1 MVLGFLLVIGVVGI
15 GMGNGWR
22 ALPLS
27 LGLFAGL
34 LVAASEAIANEPL
47 ATEQSASMPAPV
59 PAPAIVSS
67 DRHLVVAWSDQPP
80 YQFQAE
86 RRGIGYP
93 SGVDIAVIREAAQR
107 AGLSVSFRYRAF
119 ETSLRLLAAGR
130 VDVVP
135 GAYETEQRRGYA
147 EVSPAYRLGRDRL
160 FFPARIDLPTVT
172 GVEALADELI
182 ASGTRVAVVGGYDWG
197 AANAAALE
205 QLALHDLLHRTNSLA
220 ESISAV
226 LDGEA
231 EAFLGDQLASMA
243 LLAEWHQQGF
253 RMHPL
258 VLQERPIHILF
269 AKDSLPAW
277 QLQRFN
283 AALDQMVTE
292 GRVERIIRRFVD
304 PLSISLVL
312 DSRTFDT
319 MFLLGIVAFSIS
331 GVVIAR
337 QGDYSIFG
345 ALVLASLPALG
356 GGVVRDVLLLRPI
369 FFFDAPWMLYACVLT
384 ILAGYLLN
392 RGLDR
397 VRGRSLWFFDLVNLL
412 VRLRRRISPSIALE
426 VFDALGLALFTVV
439 AISITAEE
447 GLEPLWVFAPIIGAV
462 SATGGAII
470 RDTIRQESRNPML
483 HTSFY
488 GETAFLWGIALALFL
503 QHAGPYAS
511 QDQVMLGILIC
522 IVGIFVT
529 RITFVAFGW
538 RSPRY

>member
-1 MVLGFLLVIGVVGI
+1 MPSGWLAIITMVGV
-15 GMGNGWR
+15 GMRNGWQV
-22 ALPLS
+22 LPLLCGLWIAASAAIASES
-27 LGLFAGL
+27 LGT
-34 LVAASEAIANEPL
+34 EPL
-47 ATEQSASMPAPV
+47 APV
-59 PAPAIVSS
+59 TASS

-93 SGVDIAVIREAAQR
+93 SGVDVAVMREAARR
-107 AGLSVSFRYRAF
+107 AGLSVSFRYRPF
-119 ETSLRLLAAGR
+119 DTSLRLLATGGI
-130 VDVVP
+130 DVVP
-135 GAYETEQRRGYA
+135 GAYESAQRRAYA
-147 EVSPAYRLGRDRL
+147 EVSPAYRKGRDRL
-160 FFPARIDLPTVT
+160 FLPARVSLPTAATVD
-172 GVEALADELI
+172 ALADALI
-182 ASGTRVAVVGGYDWG
+182 ASGTRVAVVSGYDWG
-197 AANAAALE
+197 ATNAAAHERLE
-205 QLALHDLLHRTNSLA
+205 PHGLLHRTNSLA

-226 LDGEA
+226 LDDEA
-231 EAFLGDQLASMA
+231 DGFLGDQLASIA
-243 LLAEWHQQGF
+243 LLAEWHEQGF

-258 VLQERPIHILF
+258 VLQERSIHILF
-269 AKDSLPAW
+269 AKDSLPVW

-283 AALDQMVTE
+283 AALDAMVVE
-292 GRVERIIRRFVD
+292 GRVERIMRRFVD
-304 PLSISLVL
+304 PLSISMVL
-312 DSRTFDT
+312 DSCAFDI

-337 QGDYSIFG
+337 QGAYSIFG
-345 ALVLASLPALG
+345 AFVLASLPALG

-369 FFFDAPWMLYACVLT
+369 FLFDAPWMLYACVLT

-397 VRGRSLWFFDLVNLL
+397 VRGRSLWFFDLVILL
-412 VRLRRRISPSIALE
+412 VRLRRRISPRIALE
-426 VFDALGLALFTVV
+426 IFDALGLALFTVV

-447 GLEPLWVFAPIIGAV
+447 GLEPLWLWAPIIGAV

-470 RDTIRQESRNPML
+470 RDMIRQGSRNPML

-511 QDQVMLGILIC
+511 HEQVFLGILIC

-529 RITFVAFGW
+529 RMSFVAFGW